1 MCDEMTLNALA
12 NDVLATPLHDLL
24 RESLPACM
32 VIIVGTYSQQ
42 SRARGEEE
50 GEEPTRPS
58 EEEKK
63 AATNSHNFLTSV
75 LTEEVGCKMV
85 ISVK

>member
-1 MCDEMTLNALA
+1 MVPLFVATCDEMTLNALA
-12 NDVLATPLHDLL
+12 SNVLATPLHDLL
-24 RESLPACM
+24 QESLPACM

-42 SRARGEEE
+42 SRAGGE
-50 GEEPTRPS
+50 GESEEPARLS

-75 LTEEVGCKMV
+75 LTEEVG
-85 ISVK
+85 